1 MEKIKELGWKP
12 VAAAGAVLGLLAGI
26 LGVAGVGAGALI
38 VGILAA
44 IVTFGGLFIV
54 CGDSAGGNGG
64 KGDKYK
70 KLFMNLPIGFAQAK
84 MIGSFAIVRTISGV
98 SVPGAETP
106 IKISA
111 PLITSASVPFSWL

>member
-54 CGDSAGGNGG
+54 CGDSAGGKGG
-64 KGDKYK
+64 K
-70 KLFMNLPIGFAQAK
+70 
-84 MIGSFAIVRTISGV
+84 
-98 SVPGAETP
+98 
-106 IKISA
+106 
-111 PLITSASVPFSWL
+111 

>member
-70 KLFMNLPIGFAQAK
+70 KLFMNLPIGFALA
-84 MIGSFAIVRTISGV
+84 
-98 SVPGAETP
+98 
-106 IKISA
+106 
-111 PLITSASVPFSWL
+111 

>member
-26 LGVAGVGAGALI
+26 LGVAGVGVGALI

-44 IVTFGGLFIV
+44 VVTFGGVFII
-54 CGDSAGGNGG
+54 CSDGTSGSGG

-70 KLFMNLPIGFAQAK
+70 K
-84 MIGSFAIVRTISGV
+84 
-98 SVPGAETP
+98 
-106 IKISA
+106 
-111 PLITSASVPFSWL
+111 

>member
-64 KGDKYK
+64 RHIITPEQK
-70 KLFMNLPIGFAQAK
+70 KEI
-84 MIGSFAIVRTISGV
+84 
-98 SVPGAETP
+98 
-106 IKISA
+106 
-111 PLITSASVPFSWL
+111 